1 MIDFLLRN
9 ANAFTDVPKIA
20 ALRSLHSS
28 LKTVTAP
35 LNFLTDNVVMGG
47 TFGFEF
53 FDEYFFISLVLYGAM
68 YLLCYGLFHKQLL
81 AKKGTSP
88 VTEDGGVVLFRSF
101 STSCFP
107 PPTAAHQAGPLP
119 GS

>member
-1 MIDFLLRN
+1 MIDFLLKN

-20 ALRSLHSS
+20 ALRSIQSTLE
-28 LKTVTAP
+28 TVTSP

-68 YLLCYGLFHKQLL
+68 YLLCYGLFYKQLL
-81 AKKGTSP
+81 AKKGRCPSSVASSFCFDRSHRSLSP
-88 VTEDGGVVLFRSF
+88 PTITR
-101 STSCFP
+101 P
-107 PPTAAHQAGPLP
+107 PPCLAA
-119 GS
+119 